1 MKLIWLTAK
10 DLIGKYNLPNTVQG
24 LAKKARN
31 ENWEK
36 RRVKGQKGGGFEY
49 EVSNIINKFELLQN
63 YEKGLNN
70 KPQTQSSNHNEDE
83 DEKKTNGIPVNDD
96 FFKNYIMVGDLGIET
111 TNSNDLKI
119 TTNGIARIILS
130 KDFVEQQGLL
140 NAKLATFTVTDDS
153 MADTIKN
160 GDTLMVSVCDE
171 TEQQKAVDGIYVI
184 LFNGVLMVKRLQY
197 NPVKVSY
204 NVISD
209 NLDYQPFTVTPKEE
223 PTFKVIAKLER
234 VLSKK

>member
-1 MKLIWLTAK
+1 MKEIWVQLKDIVAK
-10 DLIGKYNLPNTVQG
+10 HGLPSTIQG
-24 LAKKARN
+24 VTYKAKT
-31 ENWEK
+31 EK
-36 RRVKGQKGGGFEY
+36 WQRRRVLGVKGRVYEY
-49 EVSNIINKFELLQN
+49 EVSNIIDKCNTTKEHD
-63 YEKGLNN
+63 K
-70 KPQTQSSNHNEDE
+70 SSNNRLE
-83 DEKKTNGIPVNDD
+83 EKSQDYTTENIEQNRIPVDD
-96 FFKNYIMVGDLGIET
+96 AFFKNYVMVGDLNVDT
-111 TNSNDLKI
+111 TNSDLKI

-140 NAKLATFTVTDDS
+140 NAQLATFTVTDDS

-160 GDTLMVSVCDE
+160 GDTLMVSVYDN
-171 TEQQKAVDGIYVI
+171 TKQQKAVDGIYVI
-184 LFNGVLMVKRLQY
+184 LFNNVLMVKRLQY

-209 NLDYQPFTVTPKEE
+209 NQNYQPFTVTPKDE